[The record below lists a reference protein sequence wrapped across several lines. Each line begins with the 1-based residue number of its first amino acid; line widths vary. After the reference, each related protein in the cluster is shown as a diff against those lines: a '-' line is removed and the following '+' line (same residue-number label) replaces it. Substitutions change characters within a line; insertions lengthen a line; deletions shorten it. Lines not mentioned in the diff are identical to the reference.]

1 MLYLQRNLP
10 AAERA
15 LRLGLGACAA
25 LAAYGFAPP
34 GWAQAAGFMAAGM
47 LAGTALVGFCPACAL
62 FGRKPLGRRP

>member
-1 MLYLQRNLP
+1 MLYLQRNLS

-25 LAAYGFAPP
+25 FAAYGFAAP
-34 GWAQAAGFMAAGM
+34 GWVQATGFMAAGM